1 MKSDIIL
8 IDNQGKGFTE
18 ALKETKKVASYTGL
32 EPKLT
37 TRLQLMTEEMLSLAR
52 SVTGEMQASFWIEN
66 EGSQFDLHMATKTIM
81 DKEKRYNLLSTASS
95 RKNEAAKGF
104 LGKLRDKLEEAMAAE
119 VDHSEEEIPMDII
132 VDLAN
137 EYGYASSGESF
148 SIADKSEAWIMELIG
163 KGTNLRNGV
172 NTNKGIVWVKNGA
185 DKRKV
190 FDNAELAE
198 MMSQCGSFAPDE
210 AAVKDFGIK
219 DMDEQV
225 LKKYLLNRF
234 AAKKGRGKF

>member
-18 ALKETKKVASYTGL
+18 ALEETKKVASYTGL

-37 TRLQLMTEEMLSLAR
+37 TRLQLMTEEMLCLAR

-66 EGSQFDLHMATKTIM
+66 DGSQFDLHMATKTIM

-119 VDHSEEEIPMDII
+119 VDHEEEIPMDII
-132 VDLAN
+132 GDLAN
-137 EYGYASSGESF
+137 HLIENPEWDGYERSVLRRLADTIK
-148 SIADKSEAWIMELIG
+148 IAIRGGQVEI
-163 KGTNLRNGV
+163 
-172 NTNKGIVWVKNGA
+172 IVSKN
-185 DKRKV
+185 
-190 FDNAELAE
+190 
-198 MMSQCGSFAPDE
+198 FA
-210 AAVKDFGIK
+210 K
-219 DMDEQV
+219 
-225 LKKYLLNRF
+225 
-234 AAKKGRGKF
+234 